1 MSLEQIIVLAV
12 VQGITEFLPISS
24 LGHLILIPFLTGWP
38 DQGQFTD
45 VMTHLGTLLAVL
57 IYFWRDVWRLI
68 LGTLMLFRGKVTGD
82 GRLAL
87 YILAGTVPAVLF
99 GFVLKKL
106 NVPDLERNIT
116 VVAWNTVIYGVL
128 MLIADMYGRQEKTIN
143 EVTLKKRCA
152 DRMRAS
158 AGAYPRDQPFRRHHD
173 CGALSELHPSQCS
186 SLLVSPR
193 YPCYDRRYRAHRGRR
208 LEERL
213 PHHLRRVFS
222 RGSHIR
228 RRHSGDRLLDE
239 PASAD
244 QLPAVCALPHGA
256 RWFSARAC
264 LWLRRAFTAGVRGKL
279 RPWSTGWRAIGSS
292 VGAGTIARLSQGR

>member
-1 MSLEQIIVLAV
+1 
-12 VQGITEFLPISS
+12 
-24 LGHLILIPFLTGWP
+24 
-38 DQGQFTD
+38 
-45 VMTHLGTLLAVL
+45 
-57 IYFWRDVWRLI
+57 
-68 LGTLMLFRGKVTGD
+68 
-82 GRLAL
+82 
-87 YILAGTVPAVLF
+87 
-99 GFVLKKL
+99 
-106 NVPDLERNIT
+106 
-116 VVAWNTVIYGVL
+116 

-143 EVTLKKRCA
+143 EVTLKNAVLIGCA
-152 DRMRAS
+152 QALALIPGTSRSGVTMTA
-158 AGAYPRDQPFRRHHD
+158 
-173 CGALSELHPSQCS
+173 ALSELHPSRCS

-256 RWFSARAC
+256 RCFSARAC

-279 RPWSTGWRAIGSS
+279 RPWWSTGWRAIGSS
-292 VGAGTIARLSQGR
+292 AGAGAIARLSQGR